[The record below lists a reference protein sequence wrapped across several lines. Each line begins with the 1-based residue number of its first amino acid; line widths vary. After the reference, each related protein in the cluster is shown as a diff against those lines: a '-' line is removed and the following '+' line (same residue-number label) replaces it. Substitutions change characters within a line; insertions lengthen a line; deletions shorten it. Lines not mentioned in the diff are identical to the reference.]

1 MFSRVS
7 RVNMEV
13 RGMYMAY
20 KINITDLTTAQLSAS
35 CLVKITK
42 FAVALERHNGTV
54 LNLKDEHVLRELVKE
69 AKRADTSELDDLYRS
84 LKLEISK
91 HINSPK
97 FIKHMDDFDHI
108 YAGSGPSQTT
118 DWAVPN

>member
-1 MFSRVS
+1 
-7 RVNMEV
+7 MEV
-13 RGMYMAY
+13 KGMYMAY
-20 KINITDLTTAQLSAS
+20 KINISDLTTAQLSAS
-35 CLVKITK
+35 CLVKITR
-42 FAVALERHNGTV
+42 FAVALERHNGKV
-54 LNLKDEHVLRELVKE
+54 LNLKNEHVLRELVKE
-69 AKRADTSELDDLYRS
+69 AKAADTTELDDLYRS

-118 DWAVPN
+118 DWALTN